1 MPVILTIWESEIGK
15 IVVLGQPE
23 QKKKNCETLFQPIVG
38 THVLSQQQKA

>member
-23 QKKKNCETLFQPIVG
+23 QKKKIVRPYFN
-38 THVLSQQQKA
+38 Q